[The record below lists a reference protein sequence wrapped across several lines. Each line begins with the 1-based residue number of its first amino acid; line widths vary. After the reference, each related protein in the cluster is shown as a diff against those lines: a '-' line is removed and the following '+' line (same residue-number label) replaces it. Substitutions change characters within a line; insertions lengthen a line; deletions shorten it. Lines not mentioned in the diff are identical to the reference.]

1 MTAKKFFKL
10 RDELC
15 RRMWLAQKGN
25 LKGFGKSQKT
35 MRGKQ
40 PDFEAIQKIEG
51 HENIRSY
58 SDVWNSAEFRSLRE
72 TFGM

>member
-15 RRMWLAQKGN
+15 RRVWLAQKGN
-25 LKGFGKSQKT
+25 LKGFGKSRKA

-40 PDFEAIQKIEG
+40 PDFEAIRKISGYEY
-51 HENIRSY
+51 IRSY
-58 SDVWNSAEFRSLRE
+58 SDIWNSPTFRAIRE
-72 TFGM
+72 TVGM